1 MFQIDSTGRI
11 ARISISRPEA
21 RNAIAIAAW
30 DDLAEAIASVGRSGA
45 RALIVRS
52 AIPGI
57 FCAGADISDL
67 DRLQADPALRGHFR
81 TAMGR
86 AIETLGVLPIATI
99 AVIDGGCFGAGVAVA
114 MACDMRLA
122 GREATFGITP
132 ARLGISYPASDVARL
147 RALIGPGQ
155 AARLL
160 YTAMTIDAAEAQA
173 IGLIEEM
180 ADDAEAAAQML
191 AQAIAANAPSSIAAL
206 KRTLASDG
214 QADALFDGAFG
225 GADFAEGVAAF
236 RARRRPEFPA

>member
-11 ARISISRPEA
+11 ARISLSRPEA

-30 DDLAEAIASVGRSGA
+30 DGLAEAIATVGRSGA

-52 AIPGI
+52 AVPGI

-81 TAMGR
+81 TVMRR
-86 AIETLGVLPIATI
+86 AIEALAVLPIATI

-122 GREATFGITP
+122 GSKATFGITP

-160 YTAMTIDAAEAQA
+160 YTAMTIDAAEAKA
-173 IGLIEEM
+173 IGLIE
-180 ADDAEAAAQML
+180 DAAAQML